1 MPDVRRLRTIHD
13 SLTSWLAMRDTFSAV
28 RRLIS
33 RQPIASFLF
42 LAYVWSWLFW
52 VPSVLLYRRGSMS
65 FPVWALTI
73 GAYGPTIAAL
83 LVTIVVAGGYGSKAL
98 LRKYLVWR
106 VGIWWYGAALFAA
119 WVPTIGVMGI
129 YLLRGG
135 SIGTFD
141 VSALA
146 RLPLLAATALP
157 NGPLAEELGWRGFL
171 LPRVAARMSL
181 LKASVLIGVV
191 WTFWHTPLFFAPAG
205 TFISGAPVTPAAVG
219 IYLMLVTGL
228 SVLIAWVWRHANGSV
243 LLTILMHLAINV
255 NALGLLFPSVAR
267 VQFEFIYLSIAIF
280 WLFILTIVFVDRPS
294 WTIAPTRIGQ
304 VAV

>member
-1 MPDVRRLRTIHD
+1 
-13 SLTSWLAMRDTFSAV
+13 
-28 RRLIS
+28 
-33 RQPIASFLF
+33 
-42 LAYVWSWLFW
+42 
-52 VPSVLLYRRGSMS
+52 MS

-83 LVTIVVAGGYGSKAL
+83 LVTIVVAGAYGSKAL